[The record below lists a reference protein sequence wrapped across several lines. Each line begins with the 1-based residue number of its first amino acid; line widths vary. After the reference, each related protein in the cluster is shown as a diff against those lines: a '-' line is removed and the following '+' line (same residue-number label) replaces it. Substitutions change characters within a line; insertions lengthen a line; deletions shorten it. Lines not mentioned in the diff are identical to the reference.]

1 LYLLSGLTFACL
13 VLGIFAID
21 EDEPSTEEDR
31 RVDWVGA
38 ALITSGLVL
47 IVFVLSDTPSTR
59 EGWKS
64 FRESLFVFL
73 HFTFFHTL

>member
-1 LYLLSGLTFACL
+1 MYLLSGLTFACL